1 MPNTISAKKLLLA
14 LSIFISPTL
23 SHSEGIFASQ
33 LSHKADADSI
43 TKTNKSEQDKPDKAA
58 KLQKS
63 ERAKT
68 DKAATSKKPQS
79 SKTKKISKSKKVTQK
94 PRKAVKSTKKRSK
107 GTIKSY
113 VAYRTS
119 GNHVSTRCFPPRLR
133 AVLQKIQR
141 RYGVKPIVNSGYRSA
156 SQNRRVGGARKSYHV
171 KCLAADIKV
180 PGVSKYALA
189 RYLKSVSGVGGVGTY
204 ACKSFIHVDV
214 GPKRSWHWRCRGRSG
229 RRA

>member
-1 MPNTISAKKLLLA
+1 MPHTISAMKLLIA

-23 SHSEGIFASQ
+23 SHSEGIFGNQPLHGADTKSISKTKNSQ
-33 LSHKADADSI
+33 Q
-43 TKTNKSEQDKPDKAA
+43 N
-58 KLQKS
+58 
-63 ERAKT
+63 KT
-68 DKAATSKKPQS
+68 DKAAKSEKSEQAKTKKSQSPKTKKVATSKKAKP
-79 SKTKKISKSKKVTQK
+79 KSRRV
-94 PRKAVKSTKKRSK
+94 VKSTKKSSK

-133 AVLQKIQR
+133 AVLQKVQR

-156 SQNRRVGGARKSYHV
+156 SKNRRVGGARKSYHV

-189 RYLKSVSGVGGVGTY
+189 RYLKNVSGVGGVGTY
-204 ACKSFIHVDV
+204 ACKSFIHVDI

>member
-1 MPNTISAKKLLLA
+1 MPHIISAKKLLLA

-23 SHSEGIFASQ
+23 SHSEGIFGNQQWLLADTESISETKNSQ
-33 LSHKADADSI
+33 
-43 TKTNKSEQDKPDKAA
+43 QD
-58 KLQKS
+58 
-63 ERAKT
+63 KT
-68 DKAATSKKPQS
+68 DKAAKIEKIEQAKTKKPKSSKAKKVATSKK
-79 SKTKKISKSKKVTQK
+79 TKQK
-94 PRKAVKSTKKRSK
+94 PRRTVKSTKKKSK

-119 GNHVSTRCFPPRLR
+119 GKHVSTRCFPPRLC
-133 AVLQKIQR
+133 AVLHKVQR
-141 RYGVKPIVNSGYRSA
+141 RYGVKPIVSSGYRSA
-156 SQNRRVGGARKSYHV
+156 SKNRRVGGARKSYHV

-214 GPKRSWHWRCRGRSG
+214 GPKRSWHWRCRGKSG
-229 RRA
+229 RRT